1 MIIRSLTLLT
11 VLLCAVLTTSAQL
24 SVVTFVHS
32 SPEPSLRV
40 IDLYI
45 TQAGVIT
52 KVDDIA
58 FQKGSNLEGVAIFG
72 DIEVTMSVA
81 PSSSVGISE
90 SVFETTFTP
99 MADKGYM
106 AVFTGVRKV
115 SDYVANPEK
124 KSIELAITT
133 YEVPNENSDPNKTAV
148 YFFHGATDLE
158 VGDIWPR
165 GAAKAAATN
174 VGFMGRTPAA
184 VVLDRKST
192 VIDFTKVGD
201 KSKVLASFNVDLA
214 GLGSNIL
221 VCVVSGFKTPNDNA
235 KSTDTLALL
244 NVLEDGRIVRSPLIA
259 GSQKSRVQVV
269 HASADPAFGVVDL
282 WLNGVKTFDNVA
294 FRKASAFVD
303 APANTPLVI
312 GLAPA
317 TSTAY
322 KDTIATITLEP
333 LRPQRT
339 YTIVALGVSDTSKF
353 AKNPDG
359 VAPGFRLLVLDGAL
373 EKNGTTKTGV
383 RTLHAVTDAPTVS
396 FASSKVSYASK
407 LSYGSATPAY
417 IETEPATDTV
427 WMNDGDGKKLKG
439 FLCDFRGAARAT
451 MMIATGFADPSK
463 NGGGPALAVIL
474 VDPNGTVNSNIQAID
489 PPGET
494 SVDDDVIVTGA
505 TRLHPNPSSDVAEIF
520 IPVTETPFAP
530 SFSIVDVRGVEVRSG
545 TLLPASGGFVAGISV
560 DSLPVGSYQ
569 VVIRTISG
577 RILATSSL
585 VIGR

>member
-1 MIIRSLTLLT
+1 
-11 VLLCAVLTTSAQL
+11 
-24 SVVTFVHS
+24 
-32 SPEPSLRV
+32 
-40 IDLYI
+40 
-45 TQAGVIT
+45 
-52 KVDDIA
+52 
-58 FQKGSNLEGVAIFG
+58 
-72 DIEVTMSVA
+72 
-81 PSSSVGISE
+81 
-90 SVFETTFTP
+90 
-99 MADKGYM
+99 
-106 AVFTGVRKV
+106 
-115 SDYVANPEK
+115 
-124 KSIELAITT
+124 
-133 YEVPNENSDPNKTAV
+133 V
-148 YFFHGATDLE
+148 YFFHGASDLE
-158 VGDIWPR
+158 GSDIWPR

-174 VGFMGRTPAA
+174 VGFMGRTTAA
-184 VVLDRKST
+184 VVLDRKAT

-201 KSKVLASFNVDLA
+201 KSKVLASFSVDLA
-214 GLGSNIL
+214 ALASNVL

-244 NVLEDGRIVRSPLIA
+244 NVLEDGRVVRSPLIA

-417 IETEPATDTV
+417 IETEPVTDTV

-463 NGGGPALAVIL
+463 NGGGPGLAVIL
-474 VDPNGTVNSNIQAID
+474 VDPNGTVNANIQAID

-520 IPVTETPFAP
+520 IPVTETPLAP
-530 SFSIVDVRGVEVRSG
+530 SFSIVDVRGTEVRSG
-545 TLLPASGGFVAGISV
+545 TLSPASGGFVAGISV

-569 VVIRTISG
+569 VVIRTITG
-577 RILATSSL
+577 RILATSTL